1 MGKIPSALGVF
12 PWRRIRKSLPLQHQT
27 TKKMTTMKKL
37 YANIAFMSLLLI
49 TAFSLT
55 SCEIDRDENVGYY
68 LQGHWFGDLDM
79 YYDGIPARGSD
90 IIFYPE
96 GWGYRKGTG
105 TQIDYY
111 GRYGNTQVR
120 HDFSYYVENEV
131 IYLRF
136 YGEPDLD
143 CTISRYGLN
152 ADNFWGTID
161 GRYSSTDFRLRNYDR
176 YWESEGY
183 YDYDYDYDRRYYGGY
198 YTKQAIQLD
207 AFDALDSD
215 SVNAP
220 ATRAAVSQDTVAV
233 QPKATRGVNHGK

>member
-1 MGKIPSALGVF
+1 MK
-12 PWRRIRKSLPLQHQT
+12 
-27 TKKMTTMKKL
+27 TM
-37 YANIAFMSLLLI
+37 YANIARMSLLLI
-49 TAFSLT
+49 TAFCLT

-79 YYDGIPARGSD
+79 YYDGVPARGSD

-111 GRYGNTQVR
+111 GRYGNTQIR
-120 HDFSYYVENEV
+120 HDFSYYIENEV
-131 IYLRF
+131 IYLTF

-143 CTISRYGLN
+143 CRISRYGLN

-161 GRYSSTDFRLRNYDR
+161 GINSSTEFRLRNYDR

-198 YTKQAIQLD
+198 YTKQAINLD
-207 AFDALDSD
+207 
-215 SVNAP
+215 AP
-220 ATRAAVSQDTVAV
+220 ATRAEETQDTVAV
-233 QPKATRGVNHGK
+233 QPKASRGVNMDL